1 MGKRT
6 QDILSPTEA
15 ITFLAA
21 IEARHLRVYVAARLM
36 LELGLRLNEARSA
49 RWGWL
54 EDLQH
59 PGATLTIP
67 AAAVK
72 TRYPRTLPLPDELR
86 CFLLKL
92 KSAQIPG
99 DLCVPPDG
107 WPLVINR
114 NGAIPSRRYIQR
126 TIRETALSSLNRP
139 IRPHTLRHTFATR
152 LLERSNLRIV
162 QLALGHRSIRST
174 ERYTHPQ
181 LQDLRSAIE
190 AMSAGPAAP
199 RTAAQ

>member
-15 ITFLAA
+15 INFLAA

-54 EDLQH
+54 DDLEH
-59 PGATLTIP
+59 PGATITIP

-72 TRYPRTLPLPDELR
+72 TKYPRTLPLPDELR
-86 CFLLKL
+86 GFLGRLK
-92 KSAQIPG
+92 KRQIPG
-99 DLCVPPDG
+99 DLIMPADG

-126 TIRETALSSLNRP
+126 TIRETAITAINRP

-152 LLERSNLRIV
+152 LLQRSNLRIV

-190 AMSAGPAAP
+190 AMNSPESARVA
-199 RTAAQ
+199 